1 MTGRYDPHD
10 TARSGVILPPSPEV
24 RLVTGEEP
32 AGTRAWP
39 CPLPERGIWK
49 VTGRAGAGVSSF
61 LVDTVLNVLR
71 GGADPAGVLVVSS
84 SKESAAA
91 LRREISAHL
100 GDYASSAAL
109 VRSVHSLAFS
119 LLRQAS
125 DEDLRLIT
133 GAEQDAVIR
142 ELLEGH
148 AAAGGASWPEDIR
161 PALGM
166 VGFARQLRDFLLR
179 AIERGQSPES
189 LRRKG
194 REHSRPMWTAAGDF
208 LEEYEQVMALSGAHS
223 YSASELVSQVL
234 LRAGQLDFGQWHT
247 IVIDDAQLLAPA
259 SGELLELII
268 AQAKLAVVGGDPEKA
283 VFAFRGANTRFFD
296 KLAAE
301 HRIDLGASQRQPEPA
316 CLDIVPTAT
325 QLQASVAD
333 AIRRRHLSDG
343 VAWSDIA
350 VIVRSVADITPL
362 RRGLLAAG
370 VPVHL
375 NPTDVVLA
383 EQRLV
388 TAMIQALE
396 AVYQPLRTAQL
407 EELMTGPIGGADPV
421 TLRRLIRGLR
431 RWNPAQRGLE
441 TLRELI
447 TGPLPDFDDLLTERE
462 VAVLERVRGVLGA
475 GVEQAQAGASVEEI
489 LWAMWNATG
498 LAERLQAAAL
508 RGGATGSQA
517 DRDLDAMMAL
527 FDAAGDFVE
536 RYPGAGLKTFVRHIT
551 EQELPT
557 GVRDRRNAT
566 PQAVNILTA
575 HGAVGREFD
584 TVVVVGAQETE
595 WPSLGETG
603 TIFDQADLVDLVDE
617 GIDPDLPVSHLRERL
632 HEERRLFHVATTRHT
647 ARLLVV
653 AIDAPDA
660 EQVQEPSRFIAD
672 FATPAINFPALFARR
687 AATRRLRAS
696 VWPKELGLT
705 VPEPPAET
713 HPQPVPSALPTRTQ
727 APSAPGQA
735 GGAEVD
741 PLQVSVLS
749 VPVFVAALRRVV
761 SDAEQTEPAREQAAR
776 QLARLAAAGVPGAEP
791 QQWWAAREVASS
803 PELDPRPA
811 LSPSKVEALMQCP
824 LHAVLSNLEEEP
836 DNQMAM
842 LRGSLAHAFLE
853 AIGRGLIPALAHELS
868 LAAFSSIQNS
878 PAWKRASEAESFT
891 ELLQRTQSWVAEANV
906 NFTAV
911 GTEVPVDVRLDN
923 GVRVSG
929 RIDRLDKSAEG
940 YRVVDLKTG
949 SSVPSVQAAEDNPQL
964 ATYQLALSQGEVV
977 TEDASACNPS
987 GVKVASG
994 NGLPRE
1000 GGVLFYPASSNKS
1013 VPDRYQ
1019 SAWGEE
1025 ALEEFAA
1032 QLPGLVAEQRGPTVT
1047 ARISDSCT
1055 FCRIKPICP
1064 VQPEGRM
1071 TTDVEG

>member
-10 TARSGVILPPSPEV
+10 TARSGVVLPPSPEV
-24 RLVTGEEP
+24 RLVAGEKP
-32 AGTRAWP
+32 AGAREWP
-39 CPLPERGIWK
+39 HPLPERGVWK
-49 VTGRAGAGVSSF
+49 VTGQAGSGVSSF

-71 GGADPAGVLVVSS
+71 SGADPAGVLVVSS

-91 LRREISAHL
+91 LRREISVHL

-148 AAAGGASWPEDIR
+148 AAAGGASWPQEIR

-189 LRRKG
+189 LREKG

-223 YSASELVSQVL
+223 YSAAELVSQVL
-234 LRAGQLDFGQWHT
+234 LRAGQLDFSQWHT
-247 IVIDDAQLLAPA
+247 IVVDDAQLLAPA
-259 SGELLELII
+259 SGELLSLII
-268 AQAKLAVVGGDPEKA
+268 AQAKLAVVGGAPEQA

-296 KLAAE
+296 ELDAE
-301 HRIDLGASQRQPEPA
+301 HQIDLGASQRQPEPA
-316 CLDIVPTAT
+316 CLDIVSTAA

-343 VAWSDIA
+343 VDWRDIA

-388 TAMIQALE
+388 AAMVQALE

-441 TLRELI
+441 TLRELL
-447 TGPLPDFDDLLTERE
+447 TGPLPDFGDLLTERE

-475 GVEQAQAGASVEEI
+475 GVEQAAAGASVEEI

-536 RYPGAGLKTFVRHIT
+536 RYPGAGLETFVRHIT

-566 PQAVNILTA
+566 PEAVNILTA

-603 TIFDQADLVDLVDE
+603 TIFDQAGLVDLVDG
-617 GIDPDLPVSHLRERL
+617 GIDPEVPVSHLRERL

-647 ARLLVV
+647 SRLLVV

-705 VPEPPAET
+705 VPEPAAES
-713 HPQPVPSALPTRTQ
+713 HPQPVPSALPVGPQ
-727 APSAPGQA
+727 EQPD
-735 GGAEVD
+735 GAEVD

-761 SDAEQTEPAREQAAR
+761 SDAEQTESAREQAAR

-803 PELDPRPA
+803 PELNPRPA

-824 LHAVLSNLEEEP
+824 LHAVLSSLEEEP

-853 AIGRGLIPALAHELS
+853 AIGRGLGPALAHELS

-878 PAWKRASEAESFT
+878 PAWKRASEAESFA

-923 GVRVSG
+923 GVRISG

-977 TEDASACNPS
+977 TEVASAHNPS

-994 NGLPRE
+994 HGLPRE

-1013 VPDRYQ
+1013 VPGRYQ
-1019 SAWGEE
+1019 SAWGDE

-1032 QLPGLVAEQRGPTVT
+1032 QLPDLVAEQRGPTVT

-1055 FCRIKPICP
+1055 FCRIKPVCP

-1071 TTDVEG
+1071 TTDDEG